1 MAAPTI
7 RQALAQNLI
16 YLRSYRRTPA
26 AFRTYLIDAVGLWAR
41 GQRQFRA
48 WTPHLNKTLAVL
60 DTTID
65 DIASRRTVAVLGSG
79 PLFDVPVESLSR
91 TFDRVLLIDLA
102 HLSTIDR
109 RIDRYTNVERI
120 WRDLAPDGEPH
131 PLAFLRDIPEL
142 DWVISVN
149 LLSQIGRAAPEGMER
164 AVVDAHLDGLAM
176 LDIPVTL
183 ITDVDYRVFDR
194 AGTLLEETD
203 LMHGRELPRP
213 ETRWLWEV
221 APFGEE
227 GPDTRRIHTV
237 HAYADWHIAGRRPI
251 TPSPHLR

>member
-26 AFRTYLIDAVGLWAR
+26 AFRPYLIDAIGLWAR

-79 PLFDVPVESLSR
+79 PLFDVPVESLAR

-102 HLSTIDR
+102 HLSTIDHR
-109 RIDRYTNVERI
+109 VGRYPNVQRV
-120 WRDLAPDGEPH
+120 WRDLAPVGEPH
-131 PLAFLRDIPEL
+131 PLAFLRDVPGL

-149 LLSQIGRAAPEGMER
+149 LLSQIARAAPDGAER
-164 AVVDAHLDGLAM
+164 AAIDAHLDGLVA
-176 LDIPVTL
+176 LDVPVTL
-183 ITDVDYRVFDR
+183 ITDVDYRVFDS
-194 AGTLLEETD
+194 AGALLEDVD
-203 LMHGRELPRP
+203 LMHGRLLPLP
-213 ETRWLWEV
+213 DSRWLWEV

-227 GPDTRRIHTV
+227 ARDNRRIHTV
-237 HAYADWHIAGRRPI
+237 HAYADWQAAQRR
-251 TPSPHLR
+251 RV